1 MKKELSIIIV
11 NYNKYQLTQKCIKS
25 VISNINNIEYEI
37 IVVDNCST
45 TIISYTQLINKN
57 KNNKN
62 VRILKTIQNKG
73 FGYGNNEGVKASKY
87 ENILLL
93 NPDVEVLGDSI
104 EKILDRILSDN
115 NIGVI
120 GCKLLNEDLTLQYS
134 CRRFIPLTKFLLART
149 PLKRLASNKVINKI
163 NSQYLM
169 LDYDHIEEKEVDWLM
184 GSCLML
190 RKKDFNEVK
199 GFSKEYFMYFED
211 VDLSYKL
218 KKAGKKILYY
228 PQASMIHLHEQ
239 ESTKKINKLTYFHFI
254 SMYKFYKKFVLN

>member
-62 VRILKTIQNKG
+62 VRVLKTIQNKG

-93 NPDVEVLGDSI
+93 NPDVDVLCDSI
-104 EKILDRILSDN
+104 
-115 NIGVI
+115 
-120 GCKLLNEDLTLQYS
+120 
-134 CRRFIPLTKFLLART
+134 
-149 PLKRLASNKVINKI
+149 
-163 NSQYLM
+163 
-169 LDYDHIEEKEVDWLM
+169 
-184 GSCLML
+184 
-190 RKKDFNEVK
+190 
-199 GFSKEYFMYFED
+199 
-211 VDLSYKL
+211 
-218 KKAGKKILYY
+218 
-228 PQASMIHLHEQ
+228 
-239 ESTKKINKLTYFHFI
+239 
-254 SMYKFYKKFVLN
+254 

>member
-62 VRILKTIQNKG
+62 VRVLKTIQNKG

-104 EKILDRILSDN
+104 EK
-115 NIGVI
+115 
-120 GCKLLNEDLTLQYS
+120 
-134 CRRFIPLTKFLLART
+134 
-149 PLKRLASNKVINKI
+149 
-163 NSQYLM
+163 M
-169 LDYDHIEEKEVDWLM
+169 LDALAMAVSIPE
-184 GSCLML
+184 
-190 RKKDFNEVK
+190 RDFK
-199 GFSKEYFMYFED
+199 
-211 VDLSYKL
+211 
-218 KKAGKKILYY
+218 
-228 PQASMIHLHEQ
+228 
-239 ESTKKINKLTYFHFI
+239 
-254 SMYKFYKKFVLN
+254 

>member
-1 MKKELSIIIV
+1 M
-11 NYNKYQLTQKCIKS
+11 
-25 VISNINNIEYEI
+25 
-37 IVVDNCST
+37 
-45 TIISYTQLINKN
+45 
-57 KNNKN
+57 
-62 VRILKTIQNKG
+62 
-73 FGYGNNEGVKASKY
+73 
-87 ENILLL
+87 
-93 NPDVEVLGDSI
+93 EVLGDSI
-104 EKILDRILSDN
+104 EKMLDRILSDN

-218 KKAGKKILYY
+218 KKAGKKNTLLS
-228 PQASMIHLHEQ
+228 ASQHD
-239 ESTKKINKLTYFHFI
+239 SFT
-254 SMYKFYKKFVLN
+254 